1 MRLKIICGVKQVSK
15 IIVGRYIPGNALIYK
30 MDPRGKLLI
39 TILFIFTIF
48 LANNPISYAIITL
61 FCFLAVFTTKLKVRV
76 FWNGVKPLIGLIFFT
91 ALLQLFFMTGGKVYW
106 QWWIFTL
113 SSYGIV
119 NAIYIFIRFTLI
131 ILISTV
137 MTVTTMPLEIA
148 DAMEWLLKPLKI
160 FKVPVDKIA
169 LVISIALRFVPTLF
183 DETLKIMNAQ
193 RSRGADFNDGG
204 LIKRAKAITPI
215 LVPLFIHSLETAI
228 DLSTAMESRGYRG
241 SQGRTKYRVLRWSKY
256 DLLDLA
262 YFILLV
268 GLLLIF
274 RNH

>member
-1 MRLKIICGVKQVSK
+1 MSK
-15 IIVGRYIPGNALIYK
+15 IIVGRYIPGHSLIYK

-39 TILFIFTIF
+39 TILFIFVIF
-48 LANNPISYAIITL
+48 LANNPLTYAIITL
-61 FCFLAVFTTKLKVRV
+61 FCFLAVFATGLKINV
-76 FWNGVKPLIGLIFFT
+76 FWDGVKPLIGLIFFT
-91 ALLQLFFMTGGKVYW
+91 SLLQLFFMTGGKIYW

-113 SSYGIV
+113 SSYGLI

-169 LVISIALRFVPTLF
+169 LVISIALR
-183 DETLKIMNAQ
+183 
-193 RSRGADFNDGG
+193 SRGADFNDGG
-204 LIKRAKAITPI
+204 LIKRAKAVTPI
-215 LVPLFIHSLETAI
+215 LVPLFIHSLETAL

-241 SQGRTKYRVLRWSKY
+241 SSGRTKYRVLNWSKY
-256 DLLDLA
+256 DLISLG
-262 YFILLV
+262 YFVLLV

-274 RNH
+274 RTH

>member
-1 MRLKIICGVKQVSK
+1 MSK

-39 TILFIFTIF
+39 TILFILVIF
-48 LANNPISYAIITL
+48 LANNPLTYAIITL
-61 FCFLAVFTTKLKVRV
+61 FSFLAIFATGLKAKV
-76 FWNGVKPLIGLIFFT
+76 FWDGVKPLIGLIFFT
-91 ALLQLFFMTGGKVYW
+91 SLLQLFFMTGGKIFW
-106 QWWIFTL
+106 HWWIFTL
-113 SSYGIV
+113 SSYGLV
-119 NAIYIFIRFTLI
+119 NATYIFIRFTLI

-148 DAMEWLLKPLKI
+148 DAMEWLLTPLKLI
-160 FKVPVDKIA
+160 KVPVDKIA

-228 DLSTAMESRGYRG
+228 DLSTAMEARGYRG
-241 SQGRTKYRVLRWSKY
+241 SSGRSKYRVLSWSKY
-256 DLLDLA
+256 DLISLA
-262 YFILLV
+262 YFVILV
-268 GLLLIF
+268 VLLLIF
-274 RNH
+274 RTH